1 MKIQAM
7 QRTTRLALM
16 AGLFLLAATGTWVLA
31 QSALADKSAAA
42 DGAEIPEWQQTDK
55 DMKVFKTPQC
65 GCCTDWVVY
74 LREQGMSVEA
84 VDVTQQQL
92 NQIKMEAGLSREL
105 ASCHTGFIDGYVI
118 EGHVPH
124 EDVLRLLEERP
135 EVAGLAVPGMP
146 VGSPGMEMGD
156 RLDPY
161 HVLGFTRS
169 GDAEI
174 FSSYHQLEVTGD

>member
-7 QRTTRLALM
+7 RRSTRLTLM
-16 AGLFLLAATGTWVLA
+16 AGLFMLAATGAWMLA
-31 QSALADKSAAA
+31 QSAIADKGAAA
-42 DGAEIPEWQQTDK
+42 DDAEVPEWQQTDK

-84 VDVTQQQL
+84 VDVNQQEL
-92 NQIKMEAGLSREL
+92 NQIKMNAGLSREL
-105 ASCHTGFIDGYVI
+105 ASCHTGFIHGYVI

-124 EDVLRLLEERP
+124 EDVQRLMEEGP

-156 RLDPY
+156 RFDPY
-161 HVLGFTRS
+161 HVLSFSRN

-174 FSSYHQLEVTGD
+174 FSSHHQPEVTGD

>member
-1 MKIQAM
+1 MK
-7 QRTTRLALM
+7 RPTRLALL
-16 AGLFLLAATGTWVLA
+16 AGTFLLAAAGAWMLA
-31 QSALADKSAAA
+31 QAAVADKSAA
-42 DGAEIPEWQQTDK
+42 DGSSIPEWQQTEQ

-84 VDVTQQQL
+84 VDVTHQQL
-92 NQIKMEAGLSREL
+92 NQIKMEVGLSREL

-124 EDVLRLLEERP
+124 EDVLRLLDERP
-135 EVAGLAVPGMP
+135 DVAGLAVPGMP

-156 RLDPY
+156 RFDPY
-161 HVLGFTRS
+161 HVLSFSRS
-169 GDAEI
+169 GDTEI
-174 FSSYHQLEVTGD
+174 FSTYHQLEGTGD